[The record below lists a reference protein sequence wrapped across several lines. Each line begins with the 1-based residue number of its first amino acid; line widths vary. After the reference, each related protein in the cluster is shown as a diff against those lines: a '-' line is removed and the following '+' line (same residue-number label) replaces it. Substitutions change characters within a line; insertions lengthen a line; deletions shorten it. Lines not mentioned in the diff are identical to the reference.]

1 MENTN
6 LNQPRVVNISK
17 TQVATMLGFGW
28 TREQMAKALNITTKD
43 MFKAMRDLGF
53 YEQRKTNNP
62 KVDYVIN
69 LTFDELVINPE
80 NPMDLVVEEQPQI
93 IVDNYQ
99 EGSDEAVLDPSATM
113 ENSESVSS
121 EFSY

>member
-6 LNQPRVVNISK
+6 VNQPRVVNISR
-17 TQVATMLGFGW
+17 TTVASMIGLGW

-53 YEQRKTNNP
+53 YEQRKTNTP

-69 LTFDELVINPE
+69 LNFDELVINSG
-80 NPMDLVVEEQPQI
+80 NSMDIVIGEQPEI

-99 EGSDEAVLDPSATM
+99 EGSDEANVDPSENM
-113 ENSESVSS
+113 EMSEPVGD
-121 EFSY
+121 ELPY